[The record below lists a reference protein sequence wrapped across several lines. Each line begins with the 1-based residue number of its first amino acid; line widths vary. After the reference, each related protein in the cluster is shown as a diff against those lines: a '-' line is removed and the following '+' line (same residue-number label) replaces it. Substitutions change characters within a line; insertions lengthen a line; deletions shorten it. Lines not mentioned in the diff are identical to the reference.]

1 MNGNQGAVALTG
13 ATGFIGS
20 AIQNVSSIPVVAV
33 GRSLV
38 LPPQPTA
45 LLHAA
50 WYANPIDYLHSSA
63 NIEAADHA
71 IAAARAASLLG
82 IPFVGLG
89 SCAEY
94 AATASDLS
102 ESSETASTSRYAA
115 EKLRAMRETRAICEQ
130 AGTRWVWARVFH
142 PFGPGEKKERL
153 VPSVVNALQQNMHID
168 LGPCDQVRDQ
178 IDVRDV
184 ASALLTLCSS
194 DIQGVVNVA
203 SGTGMVLRDWL
214 TLMAGE
220 QSALLRFAASI
231 SQASDLLRVVGSSN
245 RLRSVGW
252 LPIYPSPPHWEQL
265 L

>member
-1 MNGNQGAVALTG
+1 MNGNQGVVALTG
-13 ATGFIGS
+13 ANGFIGS
-20 AIQNVSSIPVVAV
+20 AIQNGSSIPVVAV

-50 WYANPIDYLHSSA
+50 WYANPIDYLHNA
-63 NIEAADHA
+63 ENIEAADHA

-94 AATASDLS
+94 AATAIDLS
-102 ESSETASTSRYAA
+102 EASETARSSRYAA
-115 EKLRAMRETRAICEQ
+115 EKLRAMEETRSICEQ

-153 VPSVVNALQQNMHID
+153 VPSVVTALHQNKPID

-184 ASALLTLCSS
+184 AGALIALCSS
-194 DIQGVVNVA
+194 DIEGIVNVS
-203 SGTGMVLRDWL
+203 SGTGVVLRDWL
-214 TLMAGE
+214 TLMAGK
-220 QSALLRFAASI
+220 QSALLRFAAPT
-231 SQASDLLRVVGSSN
+231 SQSSNLLRVVGSSN
-245 RLRSVGW
+245 RLRSIGW
-252 LPIYPSPPHWEQL
+252 SPIYPSPPHWEQL